1 MYLRRENQTEKLQKG
16 RGAQSSHTSRQQGLS
31 ALYQPNYR
39 ESAQGSTSPQLQ
51 GITQYP
57 TPPQVQSDP
66 VPHIQRSDTG
76 ISAPGSQHTPC
87 ESREDVSPPGRP
99 ALTAE
104 AAVSWPQACD
114 RLLQR
119 SAMHPEKGQL
129 RWAEMTPLQAAARTL
144 LPFPLSFPV
153 SFSFFCC
160 KHQTV
165 RLHQTQ
171 LMLGALGKNN

>member
-1 MYLRRENQTEKLQKG
+1 MPHISLTTGDQHWAPHHPSCR
-16 RGAQSSHTSRQQGLS
+16 
-31 ALYQPNYR
+31 
-39 ESAQGSTSPQLQ
+39 
-51 GITQYP
+51 
-57 TPPQVQSDP
+57 QSDP
-66 VPHIQRSDTG
+66 VPHIQRSDTVLLSTIG

-87 ESREDVSPPGRP
+87 ESREDVSLPRRP

-114 RLLQR
+114 RLLQT
-119 SAMHPEKGQL
+119 SAMHPEKGQP
-129 RWAEMTPLQAAARTL
+129 RWAEMTPLQAAACTL
-144 LPFPLSFPV
+144 LPLLLSFLV